1 MLPEKEREVLENITW
16 KLDKQENETLP
27 QVTLNTLEVSGRAH
41 ISREKWVESGNHWV
55 CLTRG
60 SVSSSPGSRSRILYS

>member
-27 QVTLNTLEVSGRAH
+27 QVTLNTLEVSGRGH
-41 ISREKWVESGNHWV
+41 ISGWSLETTGCVHR
-55 CLTRG
+55 
-60 SVSSSPGSRSRILYS
+60 

>member
-27 QVTLNTLEVSGRAH
+27 QVTLNTLEVSGRGR
-41 ISREKWVESGNHWV
+41 ISGWSLETTG
-55 CLTRG
+55 C
-60 SVSSSPGSRSRILYS
+60 VSLEVQ